1 MNGRYSFSLL
11 LLLLQLRKRKRKRR
25 ESPDGGREAL
35 VATEEAHVSVLCI
48 IIHSLLERRYALLYI
63 IFSSS
68 SPCYSS
74 SLPLGDSLPW
84 PGVRSN
90 QHSSA
95 QLSSAQLSSAQL
107 SSAQLSSVRARAQ
120 PLGPVLFPARGRRGE
135 REHGCCEC
143 GRHLLLRHSHESSSL
158 ERPPSCRLHHRLDSE
173 AARSSPLHASPQR
186 TRRPLSAA
194 ERSAPARSRSKSSG
208 SGRRWASPGRN
219 HPARL

>member
-11 LLLLQLRKRKRKRR
+11 LLLLQLRKRKRKRKRR

-68 SPCYSS
+68 SPCSSSS

-107 SSAQLSSVRARAQ
+107 SSAQSGPEPSHSV
-120 PLGPVLFPARGRRGE
+120 LYCFRRGGGGASASMAVVNVGAISSFAT
-135 REHGCCEC
+135 RMNLLRWSG
-143 GRHLLLRHSHESSSL
+143 HLLAG
-158 ERPPSCRLHHRLDSE
+158 C
-173 AARSSPLHASPQR
+173 
-186 TRRPLSAA
+186 TIV
-194 ERSAPARSRSKSSG
+194 
-208 SGRRWASPGRN
+208 
-219 HPARL
+219 